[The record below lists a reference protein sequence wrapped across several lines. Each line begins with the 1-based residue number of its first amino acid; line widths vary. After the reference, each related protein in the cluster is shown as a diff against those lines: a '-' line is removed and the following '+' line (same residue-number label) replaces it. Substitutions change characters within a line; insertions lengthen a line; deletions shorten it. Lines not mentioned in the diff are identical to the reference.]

1 MDPFVMRPALIGLD
15 AFSIDSEVIYD
26 IMNLPIFGI
35 QYTIY
40 QLAAT
45 GFLDQE
51 EIRRVSEDEQ
61 NDIYP

>member
-1 MDPFVMRPALIGLD
+1 MRPALIGLD